1 MTKGSVAN
9 SPRFISGIS
18 DLARGRV
25 RLQAPFA
32 RNQFFWFPAVMTCL
46 LLSGCQPESV
56 RQERNLRRQLSHEL
70 HNHSFATAAPI
81 ARQLLQKRPRDER
94 LWKQLVQAQLG
105 LHDLDGARES
115 LQHWRAAI
123 PSPSIRAEEFH
134 GDIVREEH
142 DYPAALAAW
151 DKVLQAQ
158 PNNRRVREKV
168 ASLHQTMGHWTDAEA
183 AWDAAIK
190 QKETVTARL
199 NRAVCR
205 RRLHHWDA
213 AFDDFQHAQQLGA
226 DDPEVRRWSKV
237 FDGLQQYKEQIL
249 ELDAKIAVSPEEVGL
264 LGDRALVFLRA
275 EDPEMA
281 LEDAEKASRLG
292 PWAVRP
298 RLFQGIALVQLG
310 RAKQLDAVGL
320 RKPLSLQSL
329 APEFLETVSRLDL
342 AIAVERTNPEHFI
355 TRAWQLNEIG
365 QPKLALQDAETAV
378 GLDSKSAGAMT
389 EMAYALT
396 KLGRPDEAYDKVR
409 QATQFDSSSAPGWQY
424 RGELEMSRGDFLS
437 AVDSLSHAAG
447 IHQTVPVLQKRAEC
461 YERLGLNARAQEDR
475 RSVQQLLATT
485 VQ

>member
-18 DLARGRV
+18 NLARGSAC
-25 RLQAPFA
+25 LQARFA
-32 RNQFFWFPAVMTCL
+32 IKRLAWIPAVFGVL
-46 LLSGCQPESV
+46 WLSGCQPESV

-81 ARQLLQKRPRDER
+81 ARQLLQRKPRDER
-94 LWKQLVQAQLG
+94 LWKQLIQAQLG
-105 LHDLDGARES
+105 LHDLEGARES
-115 LQHWRAAI
+115 LQRWHTTI

-134 GDIVREEH
+134 GDIAHEEH
-142 DYPAALAAW
+142 DYPAALATW

-158 PNNRRVREKV
+158 PNNRRVRQKV
-168 ASLHQTMGHWTDAEA
+168 ALLHQTMGHWADAET

-190 QKETVTARL
+190 LKETVTERL
-199 NRAVCR
+199 NRALCR

-213 AFDDFQHAQQLGA
+213 AFEDFQHAQQLGA

-237 FDGLQQYKEQIL
+237 FDGLQQYKEQIG
-249 ELDAKIAVSPEEVGL
+249 ELDAKIGASPEEVGL

-275 EDPEMA
+275 DDPEMA
-281 LEDAEKASRLG
+281 LEDAENASKLG
-292 PWAVRP
+292 PWAARP
-298 RLFQGIALVQLG
+298 KLFQGIALVQLG
-310 RAKQLDAVGL
+310 RAKQLDAIGL
-320 RKPLSLQSL
+320 RKPLSVQSL

-355 TRAWQLNEIG
+355 TRSWHLNEIG

-378 GLDSKSAGAMT
+378 SLDSRSAGAMT
-389 EMAYALT
+389 ELAYALT

-409 QATQFDSSSAPGWQY
+409 QATQFDSSSASGWQY

-447 IHQTVPVLQKRAEC
+447 IHQTVAVLRKRAEC